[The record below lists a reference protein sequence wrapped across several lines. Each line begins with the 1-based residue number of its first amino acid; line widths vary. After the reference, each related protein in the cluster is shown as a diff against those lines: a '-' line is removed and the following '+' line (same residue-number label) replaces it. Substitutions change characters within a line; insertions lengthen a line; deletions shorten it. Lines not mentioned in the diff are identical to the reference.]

1 MHSPR
6 TPVKPK
12 TGSRPPTSPLDFSSP
27 LQFSVSP
34 NTLAWR
40 ERFKAQ
46 CLSNIKESR
55 QAEVTRRR
63 FGNQGSPL
71 GKKRWEAAGAGAT
84 AEVRMEQEAIALF
97 IADQWRLFRT
107 QARALGSLPPEL
119 EEEIMREVGGT
130 TSQWD
135 DELLAAYESS
145 LIADDRTSHLVRSE
159 EDSAAEAAA
168 AFESERPVCFVCQ
181 KGLLTLERNG
191 ITCPACRM
199 VVEAQPGVIGSVEGL
214 ISHVKQLC
222 ANHQ

>member
-1 MHSPR
+1 MNSPR
-6 TPVKPK
+6 TPVKPRA
-12 TGSRPPTSPLDFSSP
+12 GSRPPTSPLDLSSP

-46 CLSNIKESR
+46 CLSSIKESR
-55 QAEVTRRR
+55 QAEVNRRR
-63 FGNQGSPL
+63 FGNHGSPL
-71 GKKRWEAAGAGAT
+71 GKKRWDAAGAGAT
-84 AEVRMEQEAIALF
+84 ADVMMEQEAIALF

-107 QARALGSLPPEL
+107 QARAQGSLPPEL

-130 TSQWD
+130 ASQWD

-145 LIADDRTSHLVRSE
+145 LIAEDRTSAHLRSE
-159 EDSAAEAAA
+159 EELAAEAAA
-168 AFESERPVCFVCQ
+168 AFEPEPPVCFVCQ
-181 KGLLTLERNG
+181 EGLLTLERHG

-199 VVEAQPGVIGSVEGL
+199 VVEAHPGVTESVEAL